1 MNPLMD
7 ILSIR
12 VAKSVIIPRGR
23 LDLDCSIIVVWGNAF

>member
-1 MNPLMD
+1 MD

-23 LDLDCSIIVVWGNAF
+23 LDLDLDFFCSFA